1 MMNRWSQCIAA
12 VAVTVLL
19 SGCFMHDNNYLQPDD
34 FVRAMRKEGLK
45 IERVNRLDPRP
56 LGATEALE
64 ARVAGSGIGIYK
76 FDRTAKVTSDRLEKI
91 RKSKKIYFNGIPY
104 PVYEVCGS
112 FFVIGLDKNPEKH
125 KILEVLR
132 SFR

>member
-1 MMNRWSQCIAA
+1 MKSRWLPGFAA
-12 VAVTVLL
+12 VAVVLL
-19 SGCFMHDNNYLQPDD
+19 FSACFHDNNYLQPED

-76 FDRTAKVTSDRLEKI
+76 FDRSAKVTKDRLEKI
-91 RKSKKIYFNGIPY
+91 RKAKKIYFNGIPY
-104 PVYEVCGS
+104 PVYEVYGS
-112 FFVIGLDKNPEKH
+112 FFVVGLDKNPEKH

-132 SFR
+132 DFR